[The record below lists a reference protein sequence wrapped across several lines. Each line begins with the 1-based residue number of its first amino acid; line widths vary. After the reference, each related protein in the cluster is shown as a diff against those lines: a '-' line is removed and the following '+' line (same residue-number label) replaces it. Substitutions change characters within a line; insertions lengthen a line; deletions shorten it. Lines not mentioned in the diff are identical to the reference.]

1 MLLIAS
7 IPLHHLFQFQT
18 ANDEDRIDGGR
29 PKRSKKN
36 PVIAPLRDAINLRH
50 HPKKV
55 TLNCLGVDME
65 PKQQDPRQV
74 ILKDANVKAKDI
86 VNKAAKGS
94 VKNFP
99 QRIICTLLMRTHT
112 VAQEILKSARKDA
125 EKEKKAV
132 EVMTN
137 QAMKKT

>member
-18 ANDEDRIDGGR
+18 ANDEDRVDGGR

-55 TLNCLGVDME
+55 TLNCLTVDVDS
-65 PKQQDPRQV
+65 KQQDPRQV
-74 ILKDANVKAKDI
+74 ILKDANGKAKDI
-86 VNKAAKGS
+86 VSKAAKGS
-94 VKNFP
+94 VKSFP
-99 QRIICTLLMRTHT
+99 LKDYLYLSNVQLIQWHKRCSRALERMLKRKRRRWKVCRT
-112 VAQEILKSARKDA
+112 KP
-125 EKEKKAV
+125 
-132 EVMTN
+132 
-137 QAMKKT
+137 